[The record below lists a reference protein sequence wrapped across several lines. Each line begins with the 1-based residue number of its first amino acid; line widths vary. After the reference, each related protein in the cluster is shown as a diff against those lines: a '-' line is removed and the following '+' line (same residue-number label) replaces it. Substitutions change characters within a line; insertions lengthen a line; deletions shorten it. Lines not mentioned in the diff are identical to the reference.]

1 MQLEKKYYTVDSKET
16 VDLLIQHINSSDII
30 AYDTETDSLNMRK
43 GQIIGFSVSGEEGI
57 GFYMPTMVWDPEQ
70 QELLETSI
78 EGKPAH
84 TIARKIISL
93 LEGKR
98 LVMHN
103 ASFDTR
109 YTKNFYGVDLL
120 PSLWVDTAM
129 LVHTVKE
136 DGAFG
141 FGPPFGLKSIAIMNQ
156 EALGLD
162 VEEAANKEQIELK
175 ESIKANGGSV
185 TKTDFQIYKADLE
198 ILSKYAS
205 ADTDLTLRICNL
217 YLPQLKEEGLWEF
230 FFEEEVMPIYREVT
244 VPMEE
249 YGVEVDL
256 ELLQKTY
263 DEITADLEKNK
274 EIVIK
279 SLIGT
284 KEGEAWVVDTALKNF
299 PPSNKGN
306 WAQELVKRYS
316 LPLPRSEKT
325 GKHSLTQKNIETLE
339 DSPVKSF
346 LQDGKLEHL
355 EANEILRISTSM
367 WKDSNDGDWVNIQSK
382 LHLGEIVFDYMG
394 EKATTKTKTGR
405 DKFDMDQLEE
415 LSKKYE
421 WAENLRIYNK
431 LLKIKSTYVERF
443 LFGHEDGRYYFYFK
457 QNGTVSGRYGS
468 DAQQLPKPKEDGEDA
483 PIVVRY
489 NNLVRAFLIA
499 GKGRKVID
507 SDYESLEPHCFAS
520 VTGDVKLQEI
530 FNKGYDFYSTVAI
543 QTEKLQGVSADKSAP
558 NFLKKV
564 DPVKRNQAK
573 AYSLGIAYG
582 MEAYALGMTLG
593 IPTKEAEKLVAGYLD
608 GFPQLKEWRENS
620 RKQVKSNG
628 FITNYVGRIRHLDK
642 VRKIHGHFGD
652 QIMDWRFRKELTGR
666 YGKEKVMQVYRDY
679 RNGLNNT
686 LNFQLQSLAAAVV
699 NRAAVQINRKA
710 KELGFDAIVQAQ
722 IHDQLIINVAEDQ
735 AEAFAPIVQEIMET
749 NLVLPGVTLKAP
761 PEIANNFRDGH

>member
-1 MQLEKKYYTVDSKET
+1 
-16 VDLLIQHINSSDII
+16 
-30 AYDTETDSLNMRK
+30 
-43 GQIIGFSVSGEEGI
+43 
-57 GFYMPTMVWDPEQ
+57 
-70 QELLETSI
+70 
-78 EGKPAH
+78 
-84 TIARKIISL
+84 
-93 LEGKR
+93 
-98 LVMHN
+98 
-103 ASFDTR
+103 
-109 YTKNFYGVDLL
+109 
-120 PSLWVDTAM
+120 M

-185 TKTDFQIYKADLE
+185 TKTDFEIYKADLE

-325 GKHSLTQKNIETLE
+325 GKYSLTQKNIETLE
-339 DSPVKSF
+339 DSPVKRF

-421 WAENLRIYNK
+421 
-431 LLKIKSTYVERF
+431 
-443 LFGHEDGRYYFYFK
+443 
-457 QNGTVSGRYGS
+457 
-468 DAQQLPKPKEDGEDA
+468 
-483 PIVVRY
+483 
-489 NNLVRAFLIA
+489 
-499 GKGRKVID
+499 
-507 SDYESLEPHCFAS
+507 
-520 VTGDVKLQEI
+520 
-530 FNKGYDFYSTVAI
+530 
-543 QTEKLQGVSADKSAP
+543 
-558 NFLKKV
+558 
-564 DPVKRNQAK
+564 
-573 AYSLGIAYG
+573 
-582 MEAYALGMTLG
+582 
-593 IPTKEAEKLVAGYLD
+593 
-608 GFPQLKEWRENS
+608 
-620 RKQVKSNG
+620 
-628 FITNYVGRIRHLDK
+628 
-642 VRKIHGHFGD
+642 
-652 QIMDWRFRKELTGR
+652 
-666 YGKEKVMQVYRDY
+666 
-679 RNGLNNT
+679 
-686 LNFQLQSLAAAVV
+686 
-699 NRAAVQINRKA
+699 
-710 KELGFDAIVQAQ
+710 
-722 IHDQLIINVAEDQ
+722 
-735 AEAFAPIVQEIMET
+735 
-749 NLVLPGVTLKAP
+749 
-761 PEIANNFRDGH
+761 